1 MEDAY
6 LQFLEDGK
14 MDYKKYQYDGVKWMV
29 DNETKIGNEYHG
41 GIIADEMG
49 LGKTIIVL
57 GACVLNKCVRTLII
71 VPPILISQ
79 WRNQI
84 LRATGVVPLVWH
96 GEFKKRITYEELYNA
111 QFVLTSY
118 GAITLTKKQ
127 LLNKEE
133 TLLHK
138 VEWNRVVFDEAHH
151 LRNMKTSRFRSAK
164 QLISPIR
171 WLVTGTPIQN
181 KKSDFY
187 ALCSLANISASIYA
201 NTETLLQHARNF
213 ILKRTKRSVGID
225 MVSVVASTNIVS
237 WRNINEKKLF
247 DTVHNDLY
255 ISRVVNE
262 NGEVLNRCI
271 NIKNPQDTL
280 STILRARQ
288 ACIYPKL
295 LMGHFINEKK
305 NDNNQINLTNENI
318 DASAFQGSSKIDSVV
333 SSVLSQKD
341 NGCGKL
347 IFCHFR
353 AEMDEI
359 HRRLTANG
367 MRVALIDGRI
377 SAKKR
382 SKILDDNMEGLIL
395 QIQTGCEGLNLQDGY
410 SEVYF
415 VSPHWNPAVQE
426 QAIARCH
433 RLGQT
438 KTVFVREFEME
449 GSSRCAITVEKYMEF
464 VKEFKRSIACK
475 L

>member
-6 LQFLEDGK
+6 LMFLENGK
-14 MDYKKYQYDGVKWMV
+14 MDYKKYQYEGVKWMV
-29 DNETKIGNEYHG
+29 DNETKLDGEYRG

-57 GACVLNKCVRTLII
+57 GACVLNKCDRTLVI

-79 WRNQI
+79 WRDQI
-84 LRATGVVPLVWH
+84 LRATGVNALIWH
-96 GEFKKRITYEELYNA
+96 GEIKKCATYEELYNA
-111 QFVLTSY
+111 RFVLTSY

-127 LLNKEE
+127 VLSKEE

-138 VEWNRVVFDEAHH
+138 VEWSRVVFDEAHH
-151 LRNMKTSRFRSAK
+151 LRNMKTTRFRSAK
-164 QLISPIR
+164 RLISPIR

-181 KKSDFY
+181 KKSDFH
-187 ALCSLANISASIYA
+187 ALCSLANIPASIYA
-201 NTETLLQHARNF
+201 NTETLVQHASSF
-213 ILKRTKRSVGID
+213 ILKRTKRGVGID
-225 MVSVVASTNIVS
+225 LVDVVASTNIVS
-237 WRNINEKKLF
+237 WRNLAEKNLF

-262 NGEVLNRCI
+262 NGEVTNRCV
-271 NIKNPQDTL
+271 NIKNPQATL
-280 STILRARQ
+280 SSILRARQ

-295 LMGHFINEKK
+295 LMDHFIDIDNDINKNE
-305 NDNNQINLTNENI
+305 NLNI
-318 DASAFQGSSKIDSVV
+318 DASAFQGSSKLDSVV

-359 HRRLTANG
+359 HRRLTATG

-382 SKILDDNMEGLIL
+382 SKILEDGMEALIL
-395 QIQTGCEGLNLQDGY
+395 QIQTGCEGLNLQHGY

-464 VKEFKRSIACK
+464 VKEFKKSIN